1 MLKEDELCLDNIYNI
16 AVSALE
22 KDKLYYAKIKVNAA
36 QSHPHG
42 HTFEAPSLVRT
53 TLLEK
58 KPFFIYNL
66 NDNNMMESLRL
77 F

>member
-22 KDKLYYAKIKVNAA
+22 KDKLYYAKRKANAA